1 MGVLNHS
8 KKILMQYKQFFSR
21 LFFYLKAHIGKLIFT
36 SVMMMLATA
45 LESSIPEITG
55 RIVDELFAAERD
67 QQTALIYALAL
78 FGVIVLSSIFAM
90 TSTAASSWV
99 SNKVIM
105 DLRVD
110 MFAKLLRLPKSY
122 FDQHPTGKTLSKLT
136 FDVEQIAAAASS
148 IWLDF
153 IKSSM
158 SVIILTGYLFYKNW
172 QLSLTLLIL
181 LPLVYI
187 AVKLSSNRMRSSSQK
202 VQNSMGRMTHLLD
215 ENISGSSLVKIYHAQ
230 EQESKKFNDLIKSI
244 RQQRFKVDMTGAF
257 NAGFVN
263 ILIGLSLG
271 SVVYFSSTLLEMSA
285 GEFLSFFTA
294 MGMLVKPAKSLVN
307 INKPLQT
314 AMAAGES
321 VFGLIDEVEERN
333 DGNKQL
339 KNAKGAIKFKDVCF
353 GYSDNTTILNNI
365 NLDIKSGE
373 TIALVGS
380 TGSGKTTIIQLL
392 AKFYSPSSGSI
403 SIDGTDIS
411 EFEVDSLRSQI
422 AFVDQNVRLFND
434 TVKGN
439 IALGQIDTMS
449 DAQIQHAAKVSNA
462 HEFIQEMSDQF
473 DTEIGEDGT
482 KLSGGQ
488 RQRLAI
494 ARAIAKDSPILI
506 LDEATSALDSAT
518 EKLVQ
523 AAIDEMQKDR
533 TTIIIAHRLS
543 TVQKAD
549 RIVVLRRGEIIE
561 QGSHQDLID
570 AKGEYASLYKHQFES

>member
-1 MGVLNHS
+1 
-8 KKILMQYKQFFSR
+8 MQYKQFFSR

-36 SVMMMLATA
+36 SVMMMFATA

-158 SVIILTGYLFYKNW
+158 SVIILVGYLFYKNW

-181 LPLVYI
+181 LPLVYL
-187 AVKLSSNRMRSSSQK
+187 AVKLSSNRMRSSSIK

-230 EQESKKFNDLIKSI
+230 EQESEKFNDLIKNI

-257 NAGFVN
+257 NTGFVN

-271 SVVYFSSTLLEMSA
+271 SVVYFSSTLLAMSA

-321 VFGLIDEVEERN
+321 VFGLIDEDEEHN
-333 DGNKQL
+333 SGTKQL
-339 KNAKGAIKFKDVCF
+339 KKSKGAIKFNQVSF
-353 GYSDNTTILNNI
+353 GYNSETTVLNDI
-365 NLDIKSGE
+365 SLDIKPGE
-373 TIALVGS
+373 TVALVGS

-392 AKFYSPSSGSI
+392 AKFYPPTAGSI
-403 SIDGTDIS
+403 TIDGIDIA

-449 DAQIQHAAKVSNA
+449 DTQIEHAAKVSNA
-462 HEFIQEMSDQF
+462 HEFIQELSDQF
-473 DTEIGEDGT
+473 DTEIGEDGA

-518 EKLVQ
+518 EKQVQ

-561 QGSHQDLID
+561 QGSHKDLID
-570 AKGEYASLYKHQFES
+570 AKGEYASLYKHQFEG

>member
-1 MGVLNHS
+1 
-8 KKILMQYKQFFSR
+8 MQYKQFFSR
-21 LFFYLKAHIGKLIFT
+21 LFFYLKAHIGKLVFT
-36 SVMMMLATA
+36 SVMMMFATA

-67 QQTALIYALAL
+67 QQIALIYALAL

-158 SVIILTGYLFYKNW
+158 SVIILVGYLFYKNW

-181 LPLVYI
+181 LPLVYL
-187 AVKLSSNRMRSSSQK
+187 AVKLSSNRMRSSSKK

-230 EQESKKFNDLIKSI
+230 EQESKKFNDLIKNI

-257 NAGFVN
+257 NTGFVN

-271 SVVYFSSTLLEMSA
+271 SVVYFSSTLLVMSA

-321 VFGLIDEVEERN
+321 VFGLIDEDEEHN
-333 DGNKQL
+333 SGTKQL
-339 KNAKGAIKFKDVCF
+339 KKSKGAIKFNHVSF
-353 GYSDNTTILNNI
+353 GYNSETTVLNNI
-365 NLDIKSGE
+365 SLDIKPGE
-373 TIALVGS
+373 TVALVGS

-392 AKFYSPSSGSI
+392 AKFYSPTAGSI
-403 SIDGTDIS
+403 TIDGIDIA

-449 DAQIQHAAKVSNA
+449 DTQIQHAAKVSNA
-462 HEFIQEMSDQF
+462 HEFIQELSDQF
-473 DTEIGEDGT
+473 DTEIGEDGA

-518 EKLVQ
+518 EKQVQ

-561 QGSHQDLID
+561 QGSHQELLN
-570 AKGEYASLYKHQFES
+570 ANGEYASLYKHQFEG

>member
-1 MGVLNHS
+1 
-8 KKILMQYKQFFSR
+8 MQYKQFVSR
-21 LFFYLKAHIGKLIFT
+21 LFFYLRAHIGKLIFT
-36 SVMMMLATA
+36 SLMMMLATA

-55 RIVDELFAAERD
+55 RIVDELFAKERD
-67 QQTALIYALAL
+67 QQIALLYALAL
-78 FGVIVLSSIFAM
+78 FGVIVLSSLFAM

-110 MFAKLLRLPKSY
+110 MFSKLLRLPKSY

-158 SVIILTGYLFYKNW
+158 MVIILVGYLFYKNW
-172 QLSLTLLIL
+172 QLSLTLLVL
-181 LPLVYI
+181 LPLVYL

-230 EQESKKFNDLIKSI
+230 DQETNKFNDLIKNI
-244 RQQRFKVDMTGAF
+244 RQQRFKVDMTAVF
-257 NAGFVN
+257 NTGFVN

-271 SVVYFSSTLLEMSA
+271 SVVYFSSTLLAMTA

-321 VFGLIDEVEERN
+321 VFGLIDEDEEHN
-333 DGNKQL
+333 DGTKL
-339 KNAKGAIKFKDVCF
+339 LEDSKGAIQFNNVSF
-353 GYSDNTTILNNI
+353 GYSDEATVINNI
-365 NLDIKSGE
+365 NLDIKPGE

-392 AKFYSPSSGSI
+392 AKFYSPNSGTI
-403 SIDGTDIS
+403 TIDGIDIS
-411 EFEVDSLRSQI
+411 EFEIDSLRSQI

-434 TVKGN
+434 TVRGN
-439 IALGQIDTMS
+439 IALGQIDTMN
-449 DAQIQHAAKVSNA
+449 DAQIENAAKVSNS
-462 HEFIQEMSDQF
+462 HEFIQQLSNQF

-518 EKLVQ
+518 EKQVQ
-523 AAIDEMQKDR
+523 QAIDEMQKDR

-549 RIVVLRRGEIIE
+549 RIIVLRRGEIIE
-561 QGSHQDLID
+561 QGSHQELLD
-570 AKGEYASLYKHQFES
+570 ANGEYAGLYKHQFED

>member
-1 MGVLNHS
+1 
-8 KKILMQYKQFFSR
+8 MQYKQFVSR
-21 LFFYLKAHIGKLIFT
+21 LFFYLRAHIGKLIFT
-36 SVMMMLATA
+36 SLMMMLATA

-55 RIVDELFAAERD
+55 RIVDELFAKERD
-67 QQTALIYALAL
+67 QQIALLYALAL
-78 FGVIVLSSIFAM
+78 FGVIVLSSLFAM

-110 MFAKLLRLPKSY
+110 MFSKLLRLPKSY

-158 SVIILTGYLFYKNW
+158 MVIILVGYLFYKNW
-172 QLSLTLLIL
+172 QLSLTLLVL
-181 LPLVYI
+181 LPLVYL

-230 EQESKKFNDLIKSI
+230 DQETNKFNDLIKNI
-244 RQQRFKVDMTGAF
+244 RQQRFKVDMTAVF
-257 NAGFVN
+257 NTGFVN

-271 SVVYFSSTLLEMSA
+271 SVVYFSSTLLAMTA

-321 VFGLIDEVEERN
+321 VFGLIDEDEEHN
-333 DGNKQL
+333 DGTKL
-339 KNAKGAIKFKDVCF
+339 LEDSKGAIQFNNVSF
-353 GYSDNTTILNNI
+353 GYSDEATVLNNI
-365 NLDIKSGE
+365 NLDIKPGE

-392 AKFYSPSSGSI
+392 AKFYSPNSGTI
-403 SIDGTDIS
+403 TIDGIDIS
-411 EFEVDSLRSQI
+411 EFEIDSLRSQI

-439 IALGQIDTMS
+439 IALGQIDTMN
-449 DAQIQHAAKVSNA
+449 DAQIENAAKVSNS
-462 HEFIQEMSDQF
+462 HEFIQQLSNQF

-518 EKLVQ
+518 EKQVQ
-523 AAIDEMQKDR
+523 QAIDEMQKDR

-549 RIVVLRRGEIIE
+549 RIIVLRRGEIIE
-561 QGSHQDLID
+561 QGSHKELLD
-570 AKGEYASLYKHQFES
+570 ANGEYAGLYKHQFED

>member
-1 MGVLNHS
+1 
-8 KKILMQYKQFFSR
+8 MQYKQFFSR
-21 LFFYLKAHIGKLIFT
+21 LFFYLKAHIGKLVFT
-36 SVMMMLATA
+36 SVMMMFATA

-158 SVIILTGYLFYKNW
+158 SVIILAGYLFYKNW

-181 LPLVYI
+181 LPLVYL
-187 AVKLSSNRMRSSSQK
+187 AVKLSSNRMRSSSKK

-230 EQESKKFNDLIKSI
+230 EQESKKFNDLIKNI

-257 NAGFVN
+257 NTGFVN

-271 SVVYFSSTLLEMSA
+271 SVVYFSSTLLAMSA

-321 VFGLIDEVEERN
+321 VFGLIDEDEEHN
-333 DGNKQL
+333 SGTKQL
-339 KNAKGAIKFKDVCF
+339 KKSKGAIKFNQVSF
-353 GYSDNTTILNNI
+353 GYNSETTVLDNIS
-365 NLDIKSGE
+365 LDIKPGE
-373 TIALVGS
+373 TVALVGS

-392 AKFYSPSSGSI
+392 AKFYPPTAGSI
-403 SIDGTDIS
+403 TIDGIDIA

-449 DAQIQHAAKVSNA
+449 DTQIEHAAKVSNA
-462 HEFIQEMSDQF
+462 HEFIQELSDQF
-473 DTEIGEDGT
+473 DTEIGEDGA

-518 EKLVQ
+518 EKQVQ

-561 QGSHQDLID
+561 QGSHKDLID
-570 AKGEYASLYKHQFES
+570 AKGEYASLYKHQFEG

>member
-1 MGVLNHS
+1 
-8 KKILMQYKQFFSR
+8 MQYKQFVSR
-21 LFFYLKAHIGKLIFT
+21 LFFYLRAHIGKLIFT
-36 SVMMMLATA
+36 SLMMMLATA

-55 RIVDELFAAERD
+55 RIVDELFAKERD
-67 QQTALIYALAL
+67 QQIALLYALAL
-78 FGVIVLSSIFAM
+78 FGVIVLSSLFAM

-110 MFAKLLRLPKSY
+110 MFSKLLRLPKSY

-136 FDVEQIAAAASS
+136 FDVEQISAAASS

-158 SVIILTGYLFYKNW
+158 MVIILVGYLFYKNW
-172 QLSLTLLIL
+172 QLSLTLLVL
-181 LPLVYI
+181 LPLVYL

-230 EQESKKFNDLIKSI
+230 DQETNKFNDLITSI
-244 RQQRFKVDMTGAF
+244 RQQRFKVDMTAVF
-257 NAGFVN
+257 NTGFVN

-271 SVVYFSSTLLEMSA
+271 SVVYFSSTLLAMTA

-321 VFGLIDEVEERN
+321 VFGLIDEDEEHN
-333 DGNKQL
+333 DGTKL
-339 KNAKGAIKFKDVCF
+339 LEDSKGAIQFNNVSF
-353 GYSDNTTILNNI
+353 GYSDEATVINNI
-365 NLDIKSGE
+365 NLDIKPGE

-392 AKFYSPSSGSI
+392 AKFYSPNSGTI
-403 SIDGTDIS
+403 TIDGIDIS
-411 EFEVDSLRSQI
+411 EFEIDSLRSQI

-439 IALGQIDTMS
+439 IALGQIDTMN
-449 DAQIQHAAKVSNA
+449 DAQIENAAKVSNS
-462 HEFIQEMSDQF
+462 HEFIQQLSNQF

-518 EKLVQ
+518 EKQVQ
-523 AAIDEMQKDR
+523 QAIDEMQKDR

-549 RIVVLRRGEIIE
+549 RIIVLRRGEIIE
-561 QGSHQDLID
+561 QGSHQELLD
-570 AKGEYASLYKHQFES
+570 ANGEYAGLYKHQFED